1 MRRLSLLAAVLA
13 GCSLLPSAASLP
25 DPYDIHVENGTTLDV
40 GIAVSDRVVRVVP
53 HGGSA
58 TIPAAE
64 AGALP
69 WVIEARTGSGRVLLS
84 FGVEA
89 GSVDVDGDAQQGR
102 GGRAD
107 LSCGRLDV
115 YVGPVLLGPAPGPG
129 EPGDCLP

>member
-1 MRRLSLLAAVLA
+1 MRRLSLLAVVLT
-13 GCSLLPSAASLP
+13 GCSLLPPAARVP
-25 DPYDIHVENGTTLDV
+25 DAYDIHVENGTTLDV

-53 HGGSA
+53 RGESA

-64 AGALP
+64 AGQLP
-69 WVIEARTGSGRVLLS
+69 WAIEARTGSGRVLLS
-84 FGVEA
+84 FGVQA
-89 GSVDVDGDAQQGR
+89 GSVDVEGAAQQGR

-129 EPGDCLP
+129 EPGDCAP